1 MSKIALD
8 RILTR
13 IETQRKNEIRP
24 WTEQTSYAPHL
35 AARRV
40 NKKAREASPLFA
52 HAGMIDEITPE
63 AIKARYDRNN
73 AAYAKKIVE
82 AINKQAIDASALL
95 CTIINYVSNR
105 ELGDLEDFRV
115 KVYPPSLVYDL
126 DYWVKVLKE
135 RSDG

>member
-1 MSKIALD
+1 MSKIAMD

-24 WTEQTSYAPHL
+24 WTEQTSYAQHL
-35 AARRV
+35 AERTARRI

-82 AINKQAIDASALL
+82 AINKQAIDTSALL
-95 CTIINYVSNR
+95 CTIVNYVSNR

-115 KVYPPSLVYDL
+115 KVYPP
-126 DYWVKVLKE
+126 
-135 RSDG
+135 